1 MIYIFFLILSCPYLH
16 LIFSAGWWRILLKRS
31 AQTGDIFNR
40 VKCQRHSIDPQIKTD
55 TSKGKTRLLRR
66 AQPRASGW
74 KSEQTDA
81 FQNTPSSIT
90 TEVKLIWSD
99 SPPFKQQSPSEK
111 SQFCSGLSLT
121 PSLSYTWTGGWGG
134 GGGVGGGKAS
144 FLKSIAAGMRRVR
157 GQCEESWGIR
167 HAKSCFSLSACG
179 SVFEDVRRNARTPTH
194 TLTDEDESVS
204 LSTDRALPH
213 SHAASFLFSALARQK
228 EPQKHK
234 HSRRRCWVRLVA
246 KHLVEAANTNPITSI
261 VSSYC
266 INAWSL
272 VLFSS
277 TENMKYCPPQHIY
290 FIRIWFGGNTY
301 WRQTGC
307 FLKGHRISCITLEK

>member
-1 MIYIFFLILSCPYLH
+1 MFAVSSAVTWTSPDLKSNLQNFDPFILTFFFYTRNLSDIYILSCPYLH

-74 KSEQTDA
+74 KREQTDA

-121 PSLSYTWTGGWGG
+121 PSLSYTWTGGGG
-134 GGGVGGGKAS
+134 GGAGRGGV
-144 FLKSIAAGMRRVR
+144 
-157 GQCEESWGIR
+157 E
-167 HAKSCFSLSACG
+167 
-179 SVFEDVRRNARTPTH
+179 
-194 TLTDEDESVS
+194 
-204 LSTDRALPH
+204 
-213 SHAASFLFSALARQK
+213 
-228 EPQKHK
+228 KH
-234 HSRRRCWVRLVA
+234 H
-246 KHLVEAANTNPITSI
+246 
-261 VSSYC
+261 
-266 INAWSL
+266 
-272 VLFSS
+272 F
-277 TENMKYCPPQHIY
+277 
-290 FIRIWFGGNTY
+290 
-301 WRQTGC
+301 
-307 FLKGHRISCITLEK
+307 